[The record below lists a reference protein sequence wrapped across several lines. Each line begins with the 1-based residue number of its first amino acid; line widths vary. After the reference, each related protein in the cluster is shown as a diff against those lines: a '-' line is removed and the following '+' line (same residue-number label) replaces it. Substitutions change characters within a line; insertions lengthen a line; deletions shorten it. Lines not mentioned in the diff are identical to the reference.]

1 MPTQDI
7 IEKYKDAIIQIATQ
21 TGTGTGFYVK
31 EFDLIVTNNH
41 VVANTAEVT
50 IQGKVFPKL
59 LSRVWY
65 TDRKHDL
72 AFLEPPAGAALADVH
87 LGRYEDMKDGD
98 GILAIGH
105 PYGLNYTATQGVISK
120 VDRIRDGLKY
130 IQIDAAINPGNSGGP
145 LVNDKGEVIGV
156 NSFIIRGG
164 DNLGFALPVDYLRIA
179 LQLYMP
185 NRGSASTR
193 CSSCDFLVTEANID
207 SGKYCPSCGT
217 EVKLPEMPEKADEPT
232 GVARTIEA
240 VLKSLGKD
248 IKLARTGL
256 NNWEVEEGSARIKIT
271 YNPEN
276 FFVTGDAFLCLMPND
291 PTRIKLLYK
300 FLLEENYKLSGLVI
314 SCSGQNIVLSCILYD
329 QDLTTENGKE
339 QFEKLFRKADE
350 YDDLLK
356 QEYGCLDR
364 LIEK

>member
-7 IEKYKDAIIQIATQ
+7 IERFRDAVIQIATQ
-21 TGTGTGFYVK
+21 GGTGTGFYVK
-31 EFDLIVTNNH
+31 EYDLIVTNNH
-41 VVANTAEVT
+41 VVDNTAEVT
-50 IQGKVFPKL
+50 IQGKVFSKS

-72 AFLEPPAGAALADVH
+72 AFLQPPAGATLADVR
-87 LGRYEDMKDGD
+87 LGHYEDMKDGD
-98 GILAIGH
+98 EIVAIGH

-145 LVNDKGEVIGV
+145 LVNEKGEIVGV

-164 DNLGFALPVDYLRIA
+164 DNLGFALPVNYLRDA
-179 LQLYMP
+179 LKLYQP
-185 NRGSASTR
+185 NRGAATTR
-193 CSSCDFLVTEANID
+193 CASCDYLVTTANID

-217 EVKLPEMPEKADEPT
+217 EVKLPEMQEKETEST
-232 GVARTIEA
+232 GVAKTIEL

-248 IKLARTGL
+248 IKLARNGA
-256 NNWEVEEGSARIKIT
+256 NNWEVEEGSAKIKIT

-276 FFVTGDAFLCLMPND
+276 YFVAGDAFLCQMPTN
-291 PTRIKLLYK
+291 TAKIKPLYQ
-300 FLLEENYKLSGLVI
+300 FLLEENYKLNGLVI
-314 SCSGQNIVLSCILYD
+314 SCNGQNIVLSCILYD
-329 QDLTTENGKE
+329 QDMSIEGGRA
-339 QFEKLFRKADE
+339 QFEKLFKKADE

-356 QEYGCLDR
+356 RDFDCLDR
-364 LIEK
+364 LVE

>member
-41 VVANTAEVT
+41 VVDNAAEVT

-72 AFLEPPAGAALADVH
+72 AFLQPPAGAVLADVQ
-87 LGRYEDMKDGD
+87 LGRYEEMKDGD
-98 GILAIGH
+98 EIVAIGH
-105 PYGLNYTATQGVISK
+105 PYGLNYTVTLGVISK

-145 LVNDKGEVIGV
+145 LVNEKGEIIGV

-179 LQLYMP
+179 LQLYKP

-217 EVKLPEMPEKADEPT
+217 EVILPEMPEKETEPT
-232 GVARTIEA
+232 GVARTIET

-248 IKLARTGL
+248 IKLARNGP

-271 YNPEN
+271 YNHEN
-276 FFVTGDAFLCLMPND
+276 FFVTGDAFLCQMPND
-291 PTRIKLLYK
+291 PTRIMPLYK
-300 FLLEENYKLSGLVI
+300 FLLEENYKLNGLVI

-329 QDLTTENGKE
+329 QDMTPENGKE

-364 LIEK
+364 LVEK